1 MNNEKFKLDSTKLG
15 ELTFSVSEIDA
26 PALGYV
32 CEVKFRPKYENGE
45 AIENSVA
52 KIALNLID
60 IQLAKL
66 LKQQG
71 LGISSIVP
79 FHAEFIAE
87 ESVLKQYK
95 AENMVNKVID
105 LRNAKVALR
114 WVSRGS
120 SGSWGGLK
128 LIISEFKP
136 VQAKQ

>member
-1 MNNEKFKLDSTKLG
+1 MTSKFKLNSTKLG

-26 PALGYV
+26 PAYGYV
-32 CEVKFRPKYENGE
+32 TEVKIKPTYNNGE
-45 AIENSVA
+45 VVENSIA
-52 KIALNLID
+52 KIVLNIID
-60 IQLAKL
+60 VQLAKL

-71 LGISSIVP
+71 VDTSNIIPSQI
-79 FHAEFIAE
+79 EFIAE
-87 ESVLKQYK
+87 ESTLKQYK
-95 AENMVNKVID
+95 AEDMVNKVID

-136 VQAKQ
+136 VQLK